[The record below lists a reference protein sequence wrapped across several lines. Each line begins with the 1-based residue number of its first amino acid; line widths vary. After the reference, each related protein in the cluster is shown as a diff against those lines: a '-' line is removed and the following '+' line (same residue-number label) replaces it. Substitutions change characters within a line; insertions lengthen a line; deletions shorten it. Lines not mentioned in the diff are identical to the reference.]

1 MLPVL
6 LVTVPVAISV
16 ADPNELNSEHFADTR
31 PDPIYKLSYKFGT
44 IIDYK
49 LISNLEKKIEKHLF

>member
-31 PDPIYKLSYKFGT
+31 PDPIYKLSYNFRT
-44 IIDYK
+44 IIDDK
-49 LISNLEKKIEKHLF
+49 LIWNLENNLREHLS